1 MSILQPAV
9 KKETQK
15 VVIYTVVGVILMWI
29 VLFLLRPAMPDK
41 IVFDYT
47 TILAGIIGG
56 GVAVLNFFLMGISV
70 QNIAATEDQDLAK
83 KKMKTSY
90 SQRMALQLIWVV
102 IAIAAPC
109 FYFVAGI
116 LPLLFPSLGIKLMA
130 VIKKELYMRRL

>member
-15 VVIYTVVGVILMWI
+15 VVIYTVVGVVLMWI
-29 VLFLLRPAMPDK
+29 VLFLLRPTMPDK

-56 GVAVLNFFLMGISV
+56 GVAILNFFLMGISV

-90 SQRMALQLIWVV
+90 SQRMALQLIWIV

-116 LPLLFPSLGIKLMA
+116 LPLLFPSLGIKFMA
-130 VIKKELYMRRL
+130 VIKK

>member
-15 VVIYTVVGVILMWI
+15 VVIYTVMGVILMWI

-130 VIKKELYMRRL
+130 VIKK

>member
-15 VVIYTVVGVILMWI
+15 VVIYTVVGVVLMWI
-29 VLFLLRPAMPDK
+29 VLFLLRPTMPDK

-56 GVAVLNFFLMGISV
+56 GVAILNFFLMGISV

-116 LPLLFPSLGIKLMA
+116 LPLLFPSLGIKFMT
-130 VIKKELYMRRL
+130 VIKK

>member
-109 FYFVAGI
+109 FYFVAGFYRCYSRVSGSN
-116 LPLLFPSLGIKLMA
+116 LWQLLKNNYI
-130 VIKKELYMRRL
+130 

>member
-15 VVIYTVVGVILMWI
+15 VVIYTVVGVVLMWI

-56 GVAVLNFFLMGISV
+56 GVAILNFFLMGISV

-90 SQRMALQLIWVV
+90 SQRMALQLIWIV

-116 LPLLFPSLGIKLMA
+116 LPLLFPSLGIKFMA
-130 VIKKELYMRRL
+130 VIKK

>member
-15 VVIYTVVGVILMWI
+15 VVIYTVVGVVLMWI
-29 VLFLLRPAMPDK
+29 VLFLLRPTRPDK

-56 GVAVLNFFLMGISV
+56 GVAILNFFLMGISV

-116 LPLLFPSLGIKLMA
+116 LPLLFPSLGIKFMA
-130 VIKKELYMRRL
+130 VIKK

>member
-15 VVIYTVVGVILMWI
+15 VVIYTVVGVILMWV

-70 QNIAATEDQDLAK
+70 QNIAATEVQDMAK
-83 KKMKTSY
+83 KKIKNSY

-130 VIKKELYMRRL
+130 VIKK

>member
-56 GVAVLNFFLMGISV
+56 GVAILNFFLMGISV

-130 VIKKELYMRRL
+130 VIKK

>member
-15 VVIYTVVGVILMWI
+15 VVIYTVVGVVLMWI
-29 VLFLLRPAMPDK
+29 VLFLLRPTMPDK

-56 GVAVLNFFLMGISV
+56 GVAILNFFLMGISV

-116 LPLLFPSLGIKLMA
+116 LPLLFPSLGIKFMA
-130 VIKKELYMRRL
+130 VIKK

>member
-15 VVIYTVVGVILMWI
+15 VVIYTVVGVILMWV

-130 VIKKELYMRRL
+130 VIKK

>member
-1 MSILQPAV
+1 MSVLQPAV

-15 VVIYTVVGVILMWI
+15 VVVYTVVGVVLMWG
-29 VLFLLRPAMPDK
+29 VLFLLRPTMPDK

-56 GVAVLNFFLMGISV
+56 GVAILNFFLMGISV

-90 SQRMALQLIWVV
+90 SQRMALQWIWVV

-116 LPLLFPSLGIKLMA
+116 LPLLFPSLGIKFMA
-130 VIKKELYMRRL
+130 VIKK

>member
-1 MSILQPAV
+1 MKIQPAV

-109 FYFVAGI
+109 FYFVAGG
-116 LPLLFPSLGIKLMA
+116 LPPFFPRHAQSLMA
-130 VIKKELYMRRL
+130 VIKK

>member
-1 MSILQPAV
+1 M
-9 KKETQK
+9 
-15 VVIYTVVGVILMWI
+15 IYTVVGVILMWI
-29 VLFLLRPAMPDK
+29 VLFLLRPVMPDK

-130 VIKKELYMRRL
+130 VIKK

>member
-15 VVIYTVVGVILMWI
+15 VVIYTVVGVILRWI
-29 VLFLLRPAMPDK
+29 VLFWLRPSMPDK

-130 VIKKELYMRRL
+130 VIKK

>member
-15 VVIYTVVGVILMWI
+15 VVVYTVVGVVLMWG
-29 VLFLLRPAMPDK
+29 VLFLLRPTMPDK

-56 GVAVLNFFLMGISV
+56 GVAILNFFLMGISI

-116 LPLLFPSLGIKLMA
+116 LPLLFPSLGIKFMA
-130 VIKKELYMRRL
+130 VIKK

>member
-15 VVIYTVVGVILMWI
+15 VVIYTVVGVVLMWI
-29 VLFLLRPAMPDK
+29 VLFLLRPTMPAK

-56 GVAVLNFFLMGISV
+56 GVAILNFFLMGISV

-116 LPLLFPSLGIKLMA
+116 LPLLFPSLGIKFMA
-130 VIKKELYMRRL
+130 VIKK

>member
-15 VVIYTVVGVILMWI
+15 VVVYTVVGVVLMWG
-29 VLFLLRPAMPDK
+29 VLFLLRPTMPDK

-56 GVAVLNFFLMGISV
+56 GVAILNFFLMGISV

-130 VIKKELYMRRL
+130 VIKK

>member
-15 VVIYTVVGVILMWI
+15 VVIYTVVGVILMWV

-56 GVAVLNFFLMGISV
+56 GVAILNFFLMGISV

-130 VIKKELYMRRL
+130 VIKK

>member
-15 VVIYTVVGVILMWI
+15 VVIYTVMGVILMWI

-116 LPLLFPSLGIKLMA
+116 LPLFFPSLGIKLMA
-130 VIKKELYMRRL
+130 VIKK

>member
-15 VVIYTVVGVILMWI
+15 VVVYTVVGVVLMWG
-29 VLFLLRPAMPDK
+29 VLFLLRPTMPDK

-56 GVAVLNFFLMGISV
+56 GVAIMNFFLMGISV

-116 LPLLFPSLGIKLMA
+116 LPLLFPSLGIKFMA
-130 VIKKELYMRRL
+130 VIKK

>member
-15 VVIYTVVGVILMWI
+15 VVVYTVVGVVLMWG
-29 VLFLLRPAMPDK
+29 VLFLLRPMMPDK

-56 GVAVLNFFLMGISV
+56 GVAILNFFLMGISV

-116 LPLLFPSLGIKLMA
+116 LPLLFPSLGIKFMA
-130 VIKKELYMRRL
+130 VIKK

>member
-90 SQRMALQLIWVV
+90 SQRMSLQLIWVV

-130 VIKKELYMRRL
+130 VIKK

>member
-15 VVIYTVVGVILMWI
+15 VVIYTVVGVVLMWI
-29 VLFLLRPAMPDK
+29 VLFLLRPTMPDK
-41 IVFDYT
+41 IVFEYT

-56 GVAVLNFFLMGISV
+56 GVAILNFFLMGISV

-90 SQRMALQLIWVV
+90 SQRMALQLIWIV

-116 LPLLFPSLGIKLMA
+116 LPLLFPSLGIKFMA
-130 VIKKELYMRRL
+130 VIKK

>member
-9 KKETQK
+9 KKETIK
-15 VVIYTVVGVILMWI
+15 VTIYTIVGVILMW
-29 VLFLLRPAMPDK
+29 VLLAFLHPTNPEK

-47 TILAGIIGG
+47 TILAGIVGG
-56 GVAVLNFFLMGISV
+56 AVAIVNFILMGLSV
-70 QNIAATEDQDLAK
+70 QNIAATEDEDLAK

-90 SQRMALQLIWVV
+90 TQRMALQMIWII

-116 LPLLFPSLGIKLMA
+116 LPLLFPSLGIKLTS
-130 VIKKELYMRRL
+130 VLNK

>member
-15 VVIYTVVGVILMWI
+15 VVIYTVVGVILMWV

-41 IVFDYT
+41 IVFYYT

-130 VIKKELYMRRL
+130 VIKK

>member
-15 VVIYTVVGVILMWI
+15 VVVYTVVGVVLMCG
-29 VLFLLRPAMPDK
+29 VLFLLRPTMPDK

-56 GVAVLNFFLMGISV
+56 GVAILNFFLMGISV

-116 LPLLFPSLGIKLMA
+116 LPLLFPSLWIKFMA
-130 VIKKELYMRRL
+130 VIKK

>member
-41 IVFDYT
+41 IVVDYT

-130 VIKKELYMRRL
+130 VIKK

>member
-56 GVAVLNFFLMGISV
+56 GAAVLNFFLMGISV

-130 VIKKELYMRRL
+130 VIKK

>member
-116 LPLLFPSLGIKLMA
+116 LPLLFPSLGIKFMA
-130 VIKKELYMRRL
+130 VIKK

>member
-15 VVIYTVVGVILMWI
+15 VVVYTVVGVVLMWG
-29 VLFLLRPAMPDK
+29 VLFLLRPTMPDK

-56 GVAVLNFFLMGISV
+56 GVAILNFFLMGISV

-116 LPLLFPSLGIKLMA
+116 LPLLFPSLGIKFMA
-130 VIKKELYMRRL
+130 VIKK

>member
-130 VIKKELYMRRL
+130 VFKK

>member
-15 VVIYTVVGVILMWI
+15 VVIYTVVGVILMWV

-116 LPLLFPSLGIKLMA
+116 LPLLVPSLGIKLMA
-130 VIKKELYMRRL
+130 VIKK

>member
-15 VVIYTVVGVILMWI
+15 VVIYTVMGVSLMWI

-130 VIKKELYMRRL
+130 VIKK

>member
-15 VVIYTVVGVILMWI
+15 VVVYTVVGVVLMWG
-29 VLFLLRPAMPDK
+29 VLFLLRPTMPDNL
-41 IVFDYT
+41 VFDYT

-56 GVAVLNFFLMGISV
+56 GVAILNFFLMGISV

-116 LPLLFPSLGIKLMA
+116 LPLLFPSLGIKFMA
-130 VIKKELYMRRL
+130 VIKK

>member
-15 VVIYTVVGVILMWI
+15 VVVYTVVGVVLMWG
-29 VLFLLRPAMPDK
+29 VLFLLRPTMPDK

-130 VIKKELYMRRL
+130 VIKK

>member
-15 VVIYTVVGVILMWI
+15 VVVYTVVGVVLMWG
-29 VLFLLRPAMPDK
+29 VLFLLRPTMPDK

-56 GVAVLNFFLMGISV
+56 GVAILNFFLMGISV

-90 SQRMALQLIWVV
+90 SQRLGGDRH
-102 IAIAAPC
+102 C
-109 FYFVAGI
+109 GS
-116 LPLLFPSLGIKLMA
+116 LFLFRGGNFTA
-130 VIKKELYMRRL
+130 VIPESRDQIYGSY

>member
-1 MSILQPAV
+1 MSVLQPAV

-15 VVIYTVVGVILMWI
+15 VVVYTVVGVVLMWG
-29 VLFLLRPAMPDK
+29 VLFLLRPTMPDK

-56 GVAVLNFFLMGISV
+56 GVAILNFFLMGISV

-116 LPLLFPSLGIKLMA
+116 LPLLFPSLGIKFMA
-130 VIKKELYMRRL
+130 VIKK

>member
-1 MSILQPAV
+1 M
-9 KKETQK
+9 
-15 VVIYTVVGVILMWI
+15 IYTVVGVILMWI

-116 LPLLFPSLGIKLMA
+116 LPLLFPSLGIKFMA
-130 VIKKELYMRRL
+130 VIKK